1 MDIDYD
7 ADLQDKLSKN
17 QHLWEM
23 LAPHADSG
31 AEFNL
36 DYFFYTDSK
45 EAAAC
50 LAAAL
55 NELGYPAATEKQGFI
70 LRRMWLVKGTTD
82 AMSLTRAGV
91 DHWTYQMVEIAR
103 KCGAHFDGW
112 GAALPA

>member
-23 LAPHADSG
+23 LAAHAEAG
-31 AEFNL
+31 AQFKL
-36 DYFFYTDSK
+36 DYFFYSDSK

-50 LAAAL
+50 LSSSL
-55 NELGYPAATEKQGFI
+55 SELGYASATDKQGS
-70 LRRMWLVKGTTD
+70 LLKRMWLVKGTTE
-82 AMSLTRAGV
+82 AMSLTQAGV
-91 DHWTYQMVEIAR
+91 DEWTHQMVGIAR

-112 GAALPA
+112 GAELPT